1 MLQLLKLIAVVVVVV
16 VKAAD
21 AYRVRETLGKLFLWP
36 ITGLIKGIVKN
47 AIATAAATA
56 TAATTLQ
63 QICGLHVTVA
73 SLGHLIAMLLL
84 PARSQRQ
91 LKTWPEGSV
100 GMTTFSFRAA
110 TSHAASNMLLSL
122 KCCQHFC
129 CLLPMRF
136 NITNAIA
143 AKKHISRYS

>member
-1 MLQLLKLIAVVVVVV
+1 MLQLLKLVVVVVVVV
-16 VKAAD
+16 VKVAD

-47 AIATAAATA
+47 AIATAAATATA

-91 LKTWPEGSV
+91 LKTWPEGS
-100 GMTTFSFRAA
+100 A
-110 TSHAASNMLLSL
+110 
-122 KCCQHFC
+122 
-129 CLLPMRF
+129 
-136 NITNAIA
+136 
-143 AKKHISRYS
+143 

>member
-1 MLQLLKLIAVVVVVV
+1 MLQLLKLVVVVVVVV
-16 VKAAD
+16 VKVAD

-91 LKTWPEGSV
+91 LKNVARRERV
-100 GMTTFSFRAA
+100 GMTTFFFGLQHHTRLA
-110 TSHAASNMLLSL
+110 T
-122 KCCQHFC
+122 CC
-129 CLLPMRF
+129 
-136 NITNAIA
+136 
-143 AKKHISRYS
+143 